1 MRLIP
6 AHAGKTSTSFR
17 ATLRVMAHPRSRG
30 ENTYRRTGSR
40 LMPGS
45 SPLTRGKRRV
55 HREAASLRRLIPA
68 HAGKTQP
75 PNPGSAVDP
84 AHPRS
89 RGENSPHTRV
99 RMAFPGSSPLTRGK
113 RQITVLSGGDLGL
126 IPAHAGKTRASR
138 MDWPP
143 APAHPRSRGENS
155 DRQAGCCPGAGSSPL
170 TRGKPTTQFAW
181 MVGGRL
187 IPAHAGK
194 TD

>member
-113 RQITVLSGGDLGL
+113 LRPSGGVLPRCRL
-126 IPAHAGKTRASR
+126 IPAHAGKTHHPIR
-138 MDWPP
+138 MDGGG
-143 APAHPRSRGENS
+143 PAHPRSRGENGLIAPTIS
-155 DRQAGCCPGAGSSPL
+155 SVLGSSPL
-170 TRGKPTTQFAW
+170 TRGKRA
-181 MVGGRL
+181 
-187 IPAHAGK
+187 
-194 TD
+194 